1 MSLPITSIYDA
12 FVSELQRLG
21 VFESVTKHE
30 PKSAPGQGHS
40 VAVMLSSVQAEAANS
55 GLNITSARIT
65 FWVRV
70 TTNMVASPQD
80 QIDPDMLKVVDL
92 IYEAINGDFDLTTA
106 GVRNVDL
113 MGMRTET
120 GYLAQDGKLYRSM
133 VTTIPVIVNDV
144 WTQG

>member
-133 VTTIPVIVNDV
+133 VTTIPVIVNNV

>member
-40 VAVMLSSVQAEAANS
+40 VAVMLAGVQAEAANS

-65 FWVRV
+65 LWVRV

>member
-40 VAVMLSSVQAEAANS
+40 VAVMLASVQAEAANS